1 MIRRIENKNNHLKT
15 FIWGGKSKL
24 RILIPYLTAIDR
36 KPDYVFDPYLEN
48 IDFEIEGKHFNKEI
62 DISKFASM
70 CDSFVVAIGGKHGS
84 ERYKIAEFLKEKY
97 NLKPINMINKKS
109 YICSTSNYGE
119 GLMMMP
125 GSVLHSYSKVGEQCI
140 INTNASVDHECE
152 LGNGVH
158 IMGGAVITG
167 RVKINDFATIGSNA
181 VILPDIEIGEG
192 SMVGAGAVVT
202 KNVIKGETVL
212 GVPARK
218 YEK

>member
-1 MIRRIENKNNHLKT
+1 MNNKQLKT

-24 RILIPYLTAIDR
+24 RILIPYLSEIAR
-36 KPDYVFDPYLEN
+36 KPDYVFDPYLKN
-48 IDFEIEGKHFNKEI
+48 LDFEIEGKHFNKEI
-62 DISKFASM
+62 DISKYASM
-70 CDSFVVAIGGKHGS
+70 CDSFVVAIGGQYGY
-84 ERYKIAEFLKEKY
+84 ERYNNAELLKNKY
-97 NLKPINMINKKS
+97 NLKPINLINKRA

-125 GSVLHSYSKVGEQCI
+125 GSVLHSYSKVGDQCI

-152 LGNGVH
+152 VGNGVH
-158 IMGGAVITG
+158 IMGGAVVTG

-181 VILPDIEIGEG
+181 VILPDLEIGEG
-192 SMVGAGAVVT
+192 STVGAGAVVT
-202 KNVIKGETVL
+202 KNVKKGDTVL